1 MAHEH
6 VYTGRVKCTVATVST
21 VSAADRFSS
30 LPRVRIGSDFLA
42 VLKVDGGGHGA
53 PATTREKE
61 RVLEM
66 LVRPFLC
73 I

>member
-6 VYTGRVKCTVATVST
+6 VYTGRVKCTVAT